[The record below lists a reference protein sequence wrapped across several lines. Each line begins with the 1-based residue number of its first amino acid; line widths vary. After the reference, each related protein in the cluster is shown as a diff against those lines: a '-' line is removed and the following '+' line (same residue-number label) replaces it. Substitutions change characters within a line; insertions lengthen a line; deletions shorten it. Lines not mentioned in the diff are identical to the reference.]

1 LRLAKLAP
9 RGRMGKLILNI
20 SIYVFTKN
28 NHKIVV
34 QTNSNFFAEKLGK
47 LPKFALIAL
56 TPQFFKVRCYDGIGS
71 TSMAVET
78 TDMVS
83 IF

>member
-1 LRLAKLAP
+1 
-9 RGRMGKLILNI
+9 MGKLILNI

-56 TPQFFKVRCYDGIGS
+56 TPQFFQGALLRRDRVDQHGRGD
-71 TSMAVET
+71 
-78 TDMVS
+78 D
-83 IF
+83 